1 MTGARHNPKVDVFQA
16 RMTQWRDEFVRLRA
30 IVLDC
35 PVTEELKW
43 GQPCYTSENRN
54 IVLFGGFKDYCAL
67 LFVKGALMKDPEGIL
82 VQQTA
87 NVQSGRHIR
96 FTNVSEIDAAEAV
109 LKAYIRD
116 AIQVEMSGAK
126 VAFKNTD
133 EFPVP
138 DELLDKF
145 DSDPAFA
152 EAFRALTPGRQRA
165 YLLHFAEAKQSKTRV
180 ARIEKFIPA
189 IYAGK
194 GPLEIARERYK
205 RRSDDG

>member
-1 MTGARHNPKVDVFQA
+1 M
-16 RMTQWRDEFVRLRA
+16 
-30 IVLDC
+30 
-35 PVTEELKW
+35 
-43 GQPCYTSENRN
+43 
-54 IVLFGGFKDYCAL
+54 
-67 LFVKGALMKDPEGIL
+67 KGALMKDPEGIL

-145 DSDPAFA
+145 DSDP
-152 EAFRALTPGRQRA
+152 
-165 YLLHFAEAKQSKTRV
+165 
-180 ARIEKFIPA
+180 
-189 IYAGK
+189 
-194 GPLEIARERYK
+194 
-205 RRSDDG
+205 